1 MCQTYL
7 VAGGYDRERLVHYN
21 SGDLSSTEILTETA
35 AKWKFSGQLPT
46 PRNGLRGANID
57 GRILMTGNMW
67 RLLISENCLALLY
80 MKLITKCSGGYD
92 GDYLDEI
99 VEFSPTSGEW
109 TVLDNMMEARGFHAV
124 SVISSNQI
132 MNYCWFQFSSFLGEI
147 NFWAEENRLILSF
160 CLLMSDEFRE

>member
-7 VAGGYDRERLVHYN
+7 VTGGLDGDDR
-21 SGDLSSTEILTETA
+21 LSSTELLTDTA
-35 AKWKFSGQLPT
+35 TTWTFSGQLPT
-46 PRNGLRGANID
+46 PRWGLRGANID
-57 GRILMTGNMW
+57 GRILMTGNKW

-92 GDYLDEI
+92 GDNLDEI

-109 TVLDNMMEARGFHAV
+109 TVLDNMMKARRHHAV

-132 MNYCWFQFSSFLGEI
+132 MNYCWFQFSSNLGVIENI
-147 NFWAEENRLILSF
+147 NQILGHKKISAHLSL
-160 CLLMSDEFRE
+160 CLLMSDELRE